1 MLVFYLHHHCLCK
14 SQDQI
19 LIYHHSR
26 CSHQNNV
33 CLTKPIIRSDPIR
46 SSSDSDHRRVHEHAS
61 AFRGNTLLLLH
72 SDSNSIN
79 LSKFR
84 SFLISI
90 FFILIN
96 LWFQGTGLF
105 SGFTRLCKGL
115 AVVLVCGHIAV
126 QFFPSAVNYLALI
139 PARYPA
145 LTCKMNRMFH
155 YA

>member
-1 MLVFYLHHHCLCK
+1 VLVFYLHHHCLCK

-61 AFRGNTLLLLH
+61 AFRGNSSFRFYKFLQISKLPHFNFFFVLFLL
-72 SDSNSIN
+72 
-79 LSKFR
+79 
-84 SFLISI
+84 
-90 FFILIN
+90 
-96 LWFQGTGLF
+96 WWQGTGLF

-126 QFFPSAVNYLALI
+126 QFIPSAVNYLALI

-145 LTCKMNRMFH
+145 LT
-155 YA
+155 